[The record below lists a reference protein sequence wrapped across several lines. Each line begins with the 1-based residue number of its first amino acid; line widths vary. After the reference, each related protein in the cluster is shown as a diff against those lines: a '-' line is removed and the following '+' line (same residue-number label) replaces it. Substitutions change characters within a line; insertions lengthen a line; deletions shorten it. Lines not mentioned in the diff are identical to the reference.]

1 MIINFYYLP
10 CNYLTSNYNSCYLPF
25 IQLRRDLGGVQ
36 YTPTILIVFFD
47 DDRTL
52 RAKYEGLSEIQQGMR
67 R

>member
-10 CNYLTSNYNSCYLPF
+10 CNYLTNIIHVTCLF